1 MIPKETV
8 DLILDTAKIE
18 EVIGDYVTLKRRGGN
33 FVACCPFHNEKT
45 PSFYVS
51 PSKGIYKCFGCGKAG
66 SAVGFIMEYEHQ
78 TYPEALRTLARKY
91 NIEIVEKEE
100 TAEEIAAREH
110 SESLHLVCDRAEK
123 FFVESLQTREGRSLG
138 YQYFRSRGLEDETI
152 AKYGLGW
159 SPSSRHDF
167 TDLAKK
173 EGYKDE
179 YLVDSGLSIKR
190 DDGSLYDR
198 FFERVMFPFHTVG
211 GRIVGFGG
219 RTLRSDKTVAK
230 YVNSPE
236 TEIYIKNRILYGLYF
251 AKNDISKEDKCYL
264 VEGYLDVLSMHQ
276 LGILNVVASSGTS
289 LTEGQILLIKRFTEN
304 VTIMY
309 DGDSAG
315 IHAAL
320 RGINMILR
328 EGMNVKIVLLPDG
341 DDPDSFARKH
351 TLEEV
356 KAFIA
361 SAERDFIGFKTDL
374 LLEEAGSDPL
384 KRANL
389 INDIADTIAEIPDAV
404 KRAMYISDCASKFGI
419 SEDILYDRVRVTRER
434 ISGEAQRE
442 KEREAR
448 RVSEPVVTPQAE
460 YRPTVKDPLVDN
472 PVTAPS
478 EEELLSL
485 LIRHGT
491 DFLSFETDSPYFSDE
506 PLTVAEFIDEGVDP
520 AHTPFLNKAYKAVYE
535 AYFAL
540 YDEGKTQE
548 RIVMDLLNG
557 EDRVVASVAARLAEP
572 SHQLTMKKYADSL
585 TATDSWLAK
594 SVPMAILSYQE
605 KVVDVHLLRLKRDL
619 AEASPEKS
627 NSILMEISSLM
638 NTKRL
643 IAIRLGKDNDLK

>member
-1 MIPKETV
+1 M
-8 DLILDTAKIE
+8 
-18 EVIGDYVTLKRRGGN
+18 
-33 FVACCPFHNEKT
+33 
-45 PSFYVS
+45 
-51 PSKGIYKCFGCGKAG
+51 
-66 SAVGFIMEYEHQ
+66 
-78 TYPEALRTLARKY
+78 
-91 NIEIVEKEE
+91 
-100 TAEEIAAREH
+100 
-110 SESLHLVCDRAEK
+110 
-123 FFVESLQTREGRSLG
+123 ESLQTREGRSLG

-159 SPSSRHDF
+159 SPSSHHDF
-167 TDLAKK
+167 TDMARK

-251 AKNDISKEDKCYL
+251 AKNEIAKQDKCYL

-328 EGMNVKIVLLPDG
+328 EGMNVKVVLLPDG

-356 KAFIA
+356 NAFIA

-404 KRAMYISDCASKFGI
+404 KRAMYIADCASKFGI
-419 SEDILYDRVRVTRER
+419 SEDILYDRVRITRDR
-434 ISGEAQRE
+434 ITGEAQRE

-448 RVSEPVVTPQAE
+448 RTSAPVSTPQAE
-460 YRPTVKDPLVDN
+460 YKPTVKDPLVEN

-485 LIRHGT
+485 LLRYGT
-491 DFLSFETDSPYFSDE
+491 EFLHFESDSPYYSDD

-520 AHTPFLNKAYKAVYE
+520 EHSPFLNTAYKAVYE
-535 AYFAL
+535 AYYAL
-540 YDEGKTQE
+540 YDEGKSKE

-557 EDRVVASVAARLAEP
+557 EDRGIATVAARLAEP
-572 SHQLTMKKYADSL
+572 SHRLTIKNYNDSL
-585 TATDSWLAK
+585 TATDSWLAR

-605 KVVDVHLLRLKRDL
+605 KVVEVRLLELRRSL
-619 AEASPEKS
+619 AESSPE
-627 NSILMEISSLM
+627 NATAILKEMSSLM
-638 NTKRL
+638 NTKRR
-643 IAIRLGKDNDLK
+643 IALRLGKDKEQ

>member
-8 DLILDTAKIE
+8 DLILDTAKVE
-18 EVIGDYVTLKRRGGN
+18 EVVGDYVTLKRRGGN

-91 NIEIVEKEE
+91 NIEIQEKEE
-100 TAEEIAAREH
+100 TAEELAAREH
-110 SESLHLVCDRAEK
+110 SESLHLICDRAEK
-123 FFVESLQTREGRSLG
+123 FFVESLKTTEGHSLG

-152 AKYGLGW
+152 EKYGLGW
-159 SPSSRHDF
+159 SPSSRHAF
-167 TDLAKK
+167 TDMAVK

-251 AKNDISKEDKCYL
+251 AKNEISKEDRCYL

-328 EGMNVKIVLLPDG
+328 EGMNVRIVLLPDG

-361 SAERDFIGFKTDL
+361 EAERDFIGFKTDL

-389 INDIADTIAEIPDAV
+389 INDIADTVAEIPDAV

-434 ISGEAQRE
+434 TAGEIRRE
-442 KEREAR
+442 KERQAR
-448 RVSEPVVTPQAE
+448 NVQETVRTPEVSYTPSA
-460 YRPTVKDPLVDN
+460 KDPLIEN

-485 LIRHGT
+485 LIRHGS
-491 DFLSFETDSPYFSDE
+491 DFLHFESDSPYFSDE
-506 PLTVAEFIDEGVDP
+506 PFTVAEFISEGVD
-520 AHTPFLNKAYKAVYE
+520 AEHTPFQNPAYKAVYDR
-535 AYFAL
+535 YFAL
-540 YDEGKTQE
+540 YDEGKSGD
-548 RIVMDLLNG
+548 RIVMDMLNG
-557 EDRVVASVAARLAEP
+557 EDRTVALVASRLAEP
-572 SHQLTMKKYADSL
+572 PHRLTVKNYAASL
-585 TATDSWLAK
+585 TATDSWLAR

-605 KVVDVHLLRLKRDL
+605 KVVEVRLLELRKSLP
-619 AEASPEKS
+619 EAPADKAT
-627 NSILMEISSLM
+627 SILKEMSSLM
-638 NTKRL
+638 NTKRR
-643 IAIRLGKDNDLK
+643 IALRLGKDKEN